1 MDKDTNLTKSRT
13 NFKDTSLGDFSCYI
27 SCKASMIKCIHYQHL
42 KPKNI
47 FHDILNKTRFS

>member
-27 SCKASMIKCIHYQHL
+27 SCKASMIKCIHDQHL

-47 FHDILNKTRFS
+47 FLDILNKTRFS